1 MSVIALIILVFFML
15 GVIDK
20 LIGDRFGLGKEL
32 EKGFLLFA
40 PMVFSMLG
48 MLVVAPAIGVLL
60 TPFFEWFYTVFKIDP
75 SIISASLLAN
85 DMGGTTL
92 SLTINHNA
100 DIGKF
105 NAYIISSMMGATISY
120 TIPVALGIV
129 KKEQHRDMFFGLLCG
144 IVTIPIGSI
153 VAGLIC
159 GIKIGTLMLNLLPLI
174 LFSSVVILGLIF
186 IRGVFIK
193 LFSIFGQLMRAIS
206 LIGLFFAVFTF
217 LTDIEICK
225 YFDSFENAAF
235 ICVNACVTLGGAL
248 CLMHTVS
255 RLLNRPIKKICD
267 KVGLDDLSALGLLT
281 NVVSNTPV
289 FGVME
294 RMNRKGVVLCSA
306 FSVSAAFTF
315 GGHLAFTMAYD
326 KSYVLPM
333 IVGKMVS
340 GIVALALAL
349 ILYRESKTDS
359 LS

>member
-92 SLTINHNA
+92 SLTINHNS

-153 VAGLIC
+153 IAGLIC
-159 GIKIGTLMLNLLPLI
+159 GIKTYTLMLNLLPLI
-174 LFSSVVILGLIF
+174 LFSFVVILGLIF

-225 YFDSFENAAF
+225 Y
-235 ICVNACVTLGGAL
+235 
-248 CLMHTVS
+248 
-255 RLLNRPIKKICD
+255 
-267 KVGLDDLSALGLLT
+267 
-281 NVVSNTPV
+281 
-289 FGVME
+289 
-294 RMNRKGVVLCSA
+294 
-306 FSVSAAFTF
+306 
-315 GGHLAFTMAYD
+315 
-326 KSYVLPM
+326 
-333 IVGKMVS
+333 
-340 GIVALALAL
+340 
-349 ILYRESKTDS
+349 
-359 LS
+359 